1 MNFGQWMKE
10 VDAILT
16 EHIGLSSMDLRDRM
30 WRDAFDDETSPLD
43 AIVDLCGD
51 PSDLGT
57 FMENELF
64 G

>member
-30 WRDAFDDETSPLD
+30 WRDAFDDGALPLE
-43 AIVDLCGD
+43 AIMDLCGD
-51 PSDLGT
+51 PSDIGT
-57 FMENELF
+57 FMDNELF